1 VCECRKYPKPDI
13 FEGEGSQEMDRARS
27 VREGDD
33 TAYKILL
40 EYTRCIQEDNI
51 KLHHTKYD
59 VD

>member
-1 VCECRKYPKPDI
+1 
-13 FEGEGSQEMDRARS
+13 

-40 EYTRCIQEDNI
+40 EYTRRIQEDNI